1 MDNYETHKT
10 KLIHNWLAKRPS
22 FHVHYTS
29 TSASWL
35 NLEERWFA
43 LLTERQLL
51 RGVHRSAKE
60 LKAAI
65 NSFIEDH
72 NRALKPLI

>member
-1 MDNYETHKT
+1 
-10 KLIHNWLAKRPS
+10 L
-22 FHVHYTS
+22 V
-29 TSASWL
+29 
-35 NLEERWFA
+35 ERWFA